1 MDDKIILNEFNPMM
15 NIMICYVICYFFLM
29 VNLVGIEILQGE
41 EYRSLIM
48 RFKILKMTIV
58 YGYTFSLYLK

>member
-1 MDDKIILNEFNPMM
+1 
-15 NIMICYVICYFFLM
+15 